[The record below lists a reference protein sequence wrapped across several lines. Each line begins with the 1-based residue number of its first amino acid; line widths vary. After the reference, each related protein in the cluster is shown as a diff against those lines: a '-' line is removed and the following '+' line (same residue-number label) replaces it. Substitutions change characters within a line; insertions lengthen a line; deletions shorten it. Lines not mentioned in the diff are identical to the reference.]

1 MDDPLALARQW
12 LDDAA
17 AAGIHEPNAM
27 SLATGH
33 VSLRTVL
40 LKGISDGGFVFF
52 TNYQSRKAAELEAD
66 PTCALSL
73 TWPTLGRQIRATG
86 RATRTSAHESDDYF
100 ATRPRGSQ
108 VAAWASPQSEVLADR
123 AVLDALVAEVEQR
136 FAGVDRLPRPPH
148 WGGYRVTPDE
158 IEFWTRRDNRL
169 HDRLRYR
176 RADHQGEAQ
185 TWAVDRLAP

>member
-12 LDDAA
+12 LADAA

-52 TNYQSRKAAELEAD
+52 TNYQSRKAVELEAD

-86 RATRTSAHESDDYF
+86 RATRTSAQESDDYF

-123 AVLDALVAEVEQR
+123 AALDALVADVEQR

>member
-1 MDDPLALARQW
+1 
-12 LDDAA
+12 
-17 AAGIHEPNAM
+17 
-27 SLATGH
+27 
-33 VSLRTVL
+33 V
-40 LKGISDGGFVFF
+40 
-52 TNYQSRKAAELEAD
+52 AD
-66 PTCALSL
+66 
-73 TWPTLGRQIRATG
+73 
-86 RATRTSAHESDDYF
+86 
-100 ATRPRGSQ
+100 
-108 VAAWASPQSEVLADR
+108 
-123 AVLDALVAEVEQR
+123 VEQR